1 MEETERV
8 PPAEGDKQKCY
19 KVFFFR
25 YSFPDD
31 SSKLLGIFETFSIW
45 HNQGQNHFKA
55 LLGADICRLCAP
67 APATRDLEHCG
78 QTAWREYEGSTLRH
92 RMLYQAPFPPPPPIH
107 MQWHCYFHFK
117 TALLYKEKLA
127 NFLQGERTPFPPFPF
142 NPCKPR
148 LLSLVPAG
156 AHTLNTWFVP
166 VASPA
171 CFVHLWRRNR
181 A

>member
-1 MEETERV
+1 MAQPRTE
-8 PPAEGDKQKCY
+8 PFQ
-19 KVFFFR
+19 
-25 YSFPDD
+25 
-31 SSKLLGIFETFSIW
+31 SSPWSRHLQALRPRPS
-45 HNQGQNHFKA
+45 HQGFGELWANS
-55 LLGADICRLCAP
+55 LD
-67 APATRDLEHCG
+67 
-78 QTAWREYEGSTLRH
+78 EYEGSTLRH

-107 MQWHCYFHFK
+107 MQWHCYFHFE

-148 LLSLVPAG
+148 LLSLVTAG

>member
-1 MEETERV
+1 MR
-8 PPAEGDKQKCY
+8 PFP
-19 KVFFFR
+19 
-25 YSFPDD
+25 YSTTKDRTI
-31 SSKLLGIFETFSIW
+31 SKLSLEQTFAGSVP
-45 HNQGQNHFKA
+45 
-55 LLGADICRLCAP
+55 P
-67 APATRDLEHCG
+67 APATKDLEHCG
-78 QTAWREYEGSTLRH
+78 QTAWRSMRGALSGIGCCTKHCFHL
-92 RMLYQAPFPPPPPIH
+92 LPPIH
-107 MQWHCYFHFK
+107 TLWHYSFYFE

-156 AHTLNTWFVP
+156 AHTLNPWFVP